1 MAYILICFSA
11 LSFMGYG
18 FSCLFSSHMT
28 AEFKRYQLE
37 KFQVL
42 TGLLQILGAAGL
54 LVGLALPLV
63 GMIAAAGLAVQMLL
77 GFCVRLKIKDSL
89 LQASPSFIFMWINAY
104 LSYAFMQLSH

>member
-1 MAYILICFSA
+1 MTHILIWFSA

-18 FSCLFSSHMT
+18 FSCLLGSHMK

-42 TGLLQILGAAGL
+42 TGLLQILGATGL

-104 LSYAFMQLSH
+104 LSYAFMQL